1 VNSDIGYFFCHILFF
16 TYTVMKAI
24 SDADSVCSQVW
35 VDQCFVFATGFIL
48 LGEILDFL
56 VVCILLAKEKVI
68 IMKKTRV

>member
-1 VNSDIGYFFCHILFF
+1 
-16 TYTVMKAI
+16 
-24 SDADSVCSQVW
+24 

-68 IMKKTRV
+68 IMKKTRGV